1 MFLGA
6 ARICHTPGAA
16 RRLAPSG
23 RAAVAAIN
31 VHWAMILSTPEAL
44 ESLEISVVIVNHNGG
59 GFLRDAVTALQE
71 NTVCRS
77 AEIIIVDSA
86 STDGSSEKLPPGR
99 LPVRI
104 IRCEENVGFCTGNN
118 LGVSAARGRLVA
130 FTQPDGTV
138 EAGWDQGLREA
149 IVPPEVAAVGGI
161 VLKVRRGWPG
171 HGRPGSAPGR
181 APKRAPGV
189 GEPEAGDRI
198 DSAGIAIAPNFA
210 GWSLC
215 ENLTPEQAG
224 LRAGEH
230 RDVVG
235 LSPAFLMVRRAD
247 HLRIG
252 GFWEELWMYGD
263 EPDYAVRLACLGR
276 SLVCPESRM
285 RHHVGASAGAYQSP
299 LRLYWSSRNRLL
311 GAARHL
317 PLPQLV
323 FAIVL
328 SIVFDGVQL
337 LQQRQPV
344 AGAAILKGW
353 LSGLRGIRAARR
365 LSTPTERTDAAS
377 RLASLRQTV
386 AQQRLLGRVSVR
398 RHE

>member
-1 MFLGA
+1 M
-6 ARICHTPGAA
+6 
-16 RRLAPSG
+16 
-23 RAAVAAIN
+23 VAIN
-31 VHWAMILSTPEAL
+31 VQWAMILSTREAL

-59 GFLRDAVTALQE
+59 GFLLDAVTALQE
-71 NTVCRS
+71 NTVCES

-86 STDGSSEKLPPGR
+86 STDGSLQNLPPGR

-118 LGVSAARGRLVA
+118 LGVRAARGRLVA

-138 EAGWDQGLREA
+138 EAGWDHGLREA
-149 IVPPEVAAVGGI
+149 IVEPEVAAVGGI
-161 VLKVRRGWPG
+161 VLKVDRGRPG
-171 HGRPGSAPGR
+171 HGRPGRVPGS
-181 APKRAPGV
+181 APGV
-189 GEPEAGDRI
+189 GEPGAGDHI

-263 EPDYAVRLACLGR
+263 EPDYAVRLARLGR

-285 RHHVGASAGAYQSP
+285 HHHVGASAGAHQSP

-317 PLPQLV
+317 PLRRLV
-323 FAIVL
+323 LAMAL
-328 SIVFDGVQL
+328 SVAFDGVQL
-337 LQQRQPV
+337 VQQRQPIAV
-344 AGAAILKGW
+344 AAILKGW

-365 LSTPTERTDAAS
+365 LSTPAERADAAS
-377 RLASLRQTV
+377 RLASLRQAV